1 MTEHPAGAPR
11 RERRAARLYAPVVL
25 TLLACGGIAFFAA
38 SRAWVEATVRAEGL
52 PPDPV
57 TVTGTDAQPLVPA
70 LALVVVTGA
79 LAVLAASV
87 RVRWLVGVLLVVV
100 GLGAAVLVATGGSSI
115 DAALDGAVRDST
127 AFTGDN
133 VPDGSRSV
141 LWPAVAIGAFVV
153 TAVLGVLVIRMAG
166 TWPTMGRRY
175 ESPAGQAET
184 EDDLWSALDE
194 GRDPTE

>member
-1 MTEHPAGAPR
+1 MTSR
-11 RERRAARLYAPVVL
+11 QLYAPVVL
-25 TLLACGGIAFFAA
+25 GLLACGGLAFLAA
-38 SRAWVEATVRAEGL
+38 SRTWVEATVRAEGL
-52 PPDPV
+52 PPDSIA
-57 TVTGTDAQPLVPA
+57 VTGTDAQPLVPA

-100 GLGAAVLVATGGSSI
+100 GVAAALLVVTGGSSV
-115 DAALDGAVRDST
+115 DAALDAAVRDST

-133 VPDGSRSV
+133 VPDGRRSAI
-141 LWPAVAIGAFVV
+141 WPGIA
-153 TAVLGVLVIRMAG
+153 TASFLLAAGLGVLVIRMAG
-166 TWPTMGRRY
+166 SWPMMGGRFDAPSAR
-175 ESPAGQAET
+175 ADT